1 MCEMAA
7 SDRSRIGSIESA
19 MMKTS
24 LVLTIAG
31 MTLITTM
38 ATTAFSASKTD
49 RISIR
54 YVPPK
59 NPEHQLIYTQ
69 MKQRGSLEKLQRLLS
84 PIRLPRKLQISLEGC
99 DGEADAFYDYAAI
112 TICYEYVDELRQ
124 NMPKEITPSGIKP
137 FDAILGPLFEASL
150 HEFGHALFDMLDLPV
165 FGREEDAADQVAAY
179 LLLLFKDSEARRLI
193 TATVRTYGSE
203 ENKNDLC
210 RPLGDYANEHST
222 PAQRAYNLMCISYG
236 ADKKL
241 FGNFVSK
248 GYLPKER
255 AEYCYEEYEQVE
267 DAFEKLVH
275 PHLDFVLARSLK
287 DVSWLESEH

>member
-1 MCEMAA
+1 M
-7 SDRSRIGSIESA
+7 R
-19 MMKTS
+19 TS

-31 MTLITTM
+31 MVLITTM
-38 ATTAFSASKTD
+38 ATTVFSTSKTD

-59 NPEHQLIYTQ
+59 NPEHQWIYTQ
-69 MKQRGSLEKLQRLLS
+69 MKQRGSLEKLQKLLS
-84 PIRLPRKLQISLEGC
+84 PIRLPRKLRISLEGC

-112 TICYEYVDELRQ
+112 TICYEYIDELRQ
-124 NMPKEITPSGIKP
+124 NMPKETTPSGITP
-137 FDAILGPLFEASL
+137 FDAVIGPLFEASL

-179 LLLLFKDSEARRLI
+179 LLLLFKDSEAHRLI
-193 TATVRTYGSE
+193 TATVRAYGTE
-203 ENKNDLC
+203 GITNDRCHSLE
-210 RPLGDYANEHST
+210 DYANEHST

-236 ADKKL
+236 ADEKL
-241 FGNFVSK
+241 FGNFASK

-267 DAFEKLVH
+267 DAFEISVH
-275 PHLDFVLARSLK
+275 PHVDFVLAKSFK
-287 DVSWLESEH
+287 DGTWLEPER

>member
-1 MCEMAA
+1 MAT
-7 SDRSRIGSIESA
+7 SGRSGIGSAESA

-31 MTLITTM
+31 MVLITTM

-69 MKQRGSLEKLQRLLS
+69 MKQRGSLEKLQKLLS
-84 PIRLPRKLQISLEGC
+84 PFRLPRKLRISLEGC

-112 TICYEYVDELRQ
+112 TICYEYIDELWQ
-124 NMPKEITPSGIKP
+124 DMPKETTPSGVKP
-137 FDAILGPLFEASL
+137 FDSVIGPLFEASL

-193 TATVRTYGSE
+193 TATVRTYGTE

-210 RPLGDYANEHST
+210 RPLEDYANEHST

-267 DAFEKLVH
+267 DAFEILVH
-275 PHLDFVLARSLK
+275 PHIDFVLAKSFK
-287 DVSWLESEH
+287 DGTWLEPEQ